1 MKPLPGIPKNFREL
15 VEADLRRAARLIIKC
30 QDTIDWQFRVATPK
44 GDYHLAVTM
53 PDDQMQR
60 TKMLL
65 RIEAFMQWRAAT
77 AFTLAAE
84 TTVPLDGR
92 DTSPDALY
100 VIGVSKRGDL
110 INCLV
115 PITRNPRPWSE
126 ANFGSVVWLPQDN
139 IDAVLIELL
148 VASPRTMTPRL
159 VQALEYWFGA
169 SGLFPAVQLPSG
181 EATM

>member
-1 MKPLPGIPKNFREL
+1 MKPLPGVPKNFREL

-30 QDTIDWQFRVATPK
+30 QDTIDWQFRVATPN

-65 RIEAFMQWRAAT
+65 RIEAFMQWKAAT

-100 VIGVSKRGDL
+100 AIGVSKRGDQ
-110 INCLV
+110 INCVV
-115 PITRNPRPWSE
+115 PITRTPRPWSE
-126 ANFGSVVWLPQDN
+126 TNFGSVMWLPQDS
-139 IDAVLIELL
+139 IDAKLIELL
-148 VASPRTMTPRL
+148 VAHPRKMTPRL
-159 VQALEYWFGA
+159 IEALEYWFGTA
-169 SGLFPAVQLPSG
+169 GLFPAVQLSSG
-181 EATM
+181 EATL